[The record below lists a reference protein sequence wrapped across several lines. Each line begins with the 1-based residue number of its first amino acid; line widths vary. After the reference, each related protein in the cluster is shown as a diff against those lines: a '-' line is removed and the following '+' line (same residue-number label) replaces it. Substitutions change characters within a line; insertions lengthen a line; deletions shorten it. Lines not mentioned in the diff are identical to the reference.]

1 MFRIIS
7 NRAASGDLVIPGGDK
22 FNIQQRTSKL
32 TEQWSALIARGAMY
46 GSDVSPFSSVPS
58 SIGQRAVLNG
68 HGPPP
73 SYDATMQAAEEERF
87 RPAGRT
93 PARDVEQR
101 VGDEE
106 ESEIEVV
113 RAQQRESTPPP
124 PSSRT
129 SSALSNLT
137 SFSFFCR
144 AQCRRNRQSGR

>member
-1 MFRIIS
+1 VFRIIS

-87 RPAGRT
+87 RPAGRM

-124 PSSRT
+124 PRPVHP
-129 SSALSNLT
+129 LP
-137 SFSFFCR
+137 F
-144 AQCRRNRQSGR
+144 QI